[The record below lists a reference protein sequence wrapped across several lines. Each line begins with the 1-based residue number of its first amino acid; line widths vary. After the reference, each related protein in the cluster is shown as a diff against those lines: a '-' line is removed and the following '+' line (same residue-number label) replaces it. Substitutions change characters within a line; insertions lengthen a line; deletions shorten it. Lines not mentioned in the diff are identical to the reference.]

1 MSPMGRADLIGGWA
15 SVDSSDDPARFV
27 GFLDATR
34 ARLLEMAR
42 GDPARF
48 FAHLGLREG
57 HHVLEVGCGTGDY
70 ARVYSGL
77 VGASGSVLGIDYS
90 TTMVEEARRRAAGSG
105 ARIEFRQGDA
115 HRLELPDS
123 TFDRCISNIVIQHL
137 VRPPEAIAEMVRV
150 TRTAGAVIAAEQDWE
165 TFVIDGGSNRVTR
178 SVLNHIADSIPR
190 GWIGR
195 QLSSLFLDAGLEDVN
210 VAPST
215 LTFND
220 FQLID
225 DWFVAP
231 AAESAASAGKISKD
245 EAVAW
250 LADLRARNQAG
261 RFFAAMTLFN
271 VTGRKP

>member
-1 MSPMGRADLIGGWA
+1 MGGTDLIGGWA
-15 SVDSSDDPARFV
+15 GVDSSADPSRFV
-27 GFLDATR
+27 AFLDATR

-42 GDPARF
+42 ADPARF
-48 FAHLGLREG
+48 FAHLELREG
-57 HHVLEVGCGTGDY
+57 QHVLEIGCGTGDY

-77 VGASGSVLGIDYS
+77 LGASGRVLGIDYS

-105 ARIEFRQGDA
+105 ARLEFRQGDA

-137 VRPPEAIAEMVRV
+137 ASPPEAIAQMVRV
-150 TRTAGAVIAAEQDWE
+150 ARPGGLVIAAEQDWE
-165 TFVIDGGSNRVTR
+165 TFVIDGEPSGVTR
-178 SVLNHIADSIPR
+178 NVLNHIADSIPR

-195 QLSSLFLDAGLEDVN
+195 QLRSLFLAAGLENVN
-210 VAPST
+210 VAAST

-220 FQLID
+220 FDLID
-225 DWFVAP
+225 GWFVAP
-231 AAESAASAGKISKD
+231 AAESAASAGKISED
-245 EAVAW
+245 DAAAW
-250 LADLRARNQAG
+250 LADLRARNKAG